1 MISLSG
7 LPILKFLY
15 EGSFGS
21 TVREHFL
28 SWDLTSHWSICS
40 TAKQCPGMADQSL
53 NKKFF
58 LEKKRLQSLVGHPA
72 LDGQGDDRK
81 EMRPH
86 VATGVLS
93 QGVSANP

>member
-1 MISLSG
+1 
-7 LPILKFLY
+7 
-15 EGSFGS
+15 
-21 TVREHFL
+21 
-28 SWDLTSHWSICS
+28 
-40 TAKQCPGMADQSL
+40 MADQSL